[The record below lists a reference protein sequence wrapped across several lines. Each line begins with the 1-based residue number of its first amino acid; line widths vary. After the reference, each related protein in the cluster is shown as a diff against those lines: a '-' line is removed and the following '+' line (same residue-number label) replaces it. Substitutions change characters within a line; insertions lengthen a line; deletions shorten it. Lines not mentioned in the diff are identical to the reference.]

1 MLNLLKNGTAT
12 LVSELMT
19 VLTIIGIAFVIMS

>member
-19 VLTIIGIAFVIMS
+19 VLTIIGIAYVILT

>member
-19 VLTIIGIAFVIMS
+19 VLTIIGIVFVIMS

>member
-12 LVSELMT
+12 RVSELMT
-19 VLTIIGIAFVIMS
+19 VSTIIGIAFVIMS